1 MSRPIPTTPWW
12 RDAVVYQVYPR
23 SFRDHDGDGVGDL
36 RGIVEGLGALAELG
50 VDAIWLN
57 PFYPSPQ
64 VDAGYDV
71 SDHREVDPLFGDLA
85 TFDELVAASHALGL
99 RVVVD
104 LVPNHTSD
112 QHPWFRRALAA
123 APGSPERQRYLFR
136 PGRGA
141 LGDRPPNDWQSV
153 FGGPAWTRV
162 RGHDPTAGE
171 WYLHLFAPQQPDLD
185 WTNAEVR
192 AEYEDVLRFWLDR
205 GVDGFRID
213 VAHGLAKDP
222 GMPDLSGR
230 FATSGLAHSGHPH
243 WDRDEVHEVFRSW
256 RRVLDGYPGDR
267 MFVAEAYLADAT
279 RLARYVR
286 SDELHTAFNFRFL
299 MATWDV
305 AELRAAV
312 DETLTSHAAVGAP
325 ATWVLSNHDV
335 VRTVTRYGGGV
346 AGHRRARAAA
356 LLMFALPGSAYVYQG
371 EELGL
376 PEVVDLPDSARQDP
390 TFRRTG
396 GALPGRD
403 GCRVPIPWDAERPAC
418 GFSPTGASW
427 LPQPRDWSLL
437 SRDRQQRDG
446 SSMLHLYRRAIALR
460 RSLGTAAPGA
470 APFEWLDLGPDVLAF
485 SRGSFVSLTNLG
497 PTPVR
502 LPGPGEVV
510 LSSDPAASD
519 RTTSE
524 RTVATD
530 VTVWFEP
537 TA

>member
-1 MSRPIPTTPWW
+1 M
-12 RDAVVYQVYPR
+12 
-23 SFRDHDGDGVGDL
+23 
-36 RGIVEGLGALAELG
+36 
-50 VDAIWLN
+50 
-57 PFYPSPQ
+57 
-64 VDAGYDV
+64 
-71 SDHREVDPLFGDLA
+71 
-85 TFDELVAASHALGL
+85 
-99 RVVVD
+99 
-104 LVPNHTSD
+104 
-112 QHPWFRRALAA
+112 
-123 APGSPERQRYLFR
+123 
-136 PGRGA
+136 
-141 LGDRPPNDWQSV
+141 
-153 FGGPAWTRV
+153 
-162 RGHDPTAGE
+162 
-171 WYLHLFAPQQPDLD
+171 
-185 WTNAEVR
+185 
-192 AEYEDVLRFWLDR
+192 LRFWLDR

-390 TFRRTG
+390 TYRRTG

-485 SRGSFVSLTNLG
+485 CVRELRLADQPRPDAGPAPRARRGGAVQRPGRVGPDHVGAHRGDRCDGVVRAGPREGRFC
-497 PTPVR
+497 PTPWVGNGSWTGRPLHQVR
-502 LPGPGEVV
+502 APRREGVSCRVGVVEVRCSWRSPLRSWRWPRRAAATSPGP
-510 LSSDPAASD
+510 
-519 RTTSE
+519 RH
-524 RTVATD
+524 
-530 VTVWFEP
+530 
-537 TA
+537 